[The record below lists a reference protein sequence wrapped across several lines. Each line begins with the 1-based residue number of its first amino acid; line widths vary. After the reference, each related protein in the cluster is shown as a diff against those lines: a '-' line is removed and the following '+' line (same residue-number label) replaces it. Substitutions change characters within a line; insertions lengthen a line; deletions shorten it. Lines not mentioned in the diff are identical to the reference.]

1 MMNREEFRKKYK
13 EAVICY
19 TIWQVFTV
27 GWFNIS
33 KLLADMKPEENMPGV
48 SDCLADYVK
57 LSLTDQR
64 WLMKRY
70 L

>member
-1 MMNREEFRKKYK
+1 MNREEFRKRHKD
-13 EAVICY
+13 AVISY

-27 GWFNIS
+27 GWFNIR
-33 KLLADMKPEENMPGV
+33 KLLDEMDPQQTMPGV
-48 SDCLADYVK
+48 SSCLEEYMK
-57 LSLTDQR
+57 LSLSDQR

>member
-1 MMNREEFRKKYK
+1 MTREEFRKKYK
-13 EAVICY
+13 DTVISY

-27 GWFNIS
+27 GWFNIR
-33 KLLADMKPEENMPGV
+33 KLLDDLDPQQSMPGV
-48 SDCLADYVK
+48 SDCLADYMK

-64 WLMKRY
+64 WMMKRY

>member
-1 MMNREEFRKKYK
+1 MNREEFRKKYK
-13 EAVICY
+13 DTVIAY

-27 GWFNIS
+27 GWFNI
-33 KLLADMKPEENMPGV
+33 KKFLDEMDPEQNMPGV
-48 SDCLADYVK
+48 TDCLADYMK

-64 WLMKRY
+64 WMMKRY

>member
-1 MMNREEFRKKYK
+1 MTREEFRKKYK
-13 EAVICY
+13 ETVIAY

-27 GWFNIS
+27 GWFNV
-33 KLLADMKPEENMPGV
+33 KQFLENLKPEENMPGV
-48 SDCLADYVK
+48 YDCLKDYLK